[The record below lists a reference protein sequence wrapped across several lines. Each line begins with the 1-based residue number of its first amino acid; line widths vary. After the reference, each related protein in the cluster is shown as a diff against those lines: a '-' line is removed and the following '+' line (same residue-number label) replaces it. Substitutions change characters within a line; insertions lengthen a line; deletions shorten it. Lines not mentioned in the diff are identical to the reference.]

1 MITIDGSHGEG
12 GGQILRTAVCLSVI
26 TQTPVKIINIR
37 ANRPNPGIKL
47 QHYTALLLLK
57 RLCQARTEGL
67 EIGSTTFS
75 FYPREIKSGRYTVD
89 VGTAGSITLICQ
101 SILPCVLRIS
111 EPIEVI
117 VRGGTDVRWS
127 PSWDYLCSVFLSA
140 LQRCGVN
147 VDATL
152 IQRGYYP
159 KGGGEIFLR
168 FSPCEGF
175 QNICFDTPASY
186 EHVKGIVHIGNLPLH
201 VSTRMRHQAVR
212 SLLTKNLQSEIS
224 VDMRSTLSSGAGI
237 TLWSQKGGGVIGC
250 CELGE
255 KGVSAETVALNAV
268 ARLIKD
274 IRCKATVDEHLLD
287 QLLFYL
293 VLAKGRSYCLVR
305 SISSHAETTMWLL
318 GQFFPAKHLFS
329 IETHDELF
337 RVVVN
342 GIGD

>member
-1 MITIDGSHGEG
+1 MITIDGSYGEG

-37 ANRPNPGIKL
+37 ANRPNPGIKP

-57 RLCQARTEGL
+57 QLSQARTEGL
-67 EIGSTTFS
+67 EIGSTTLS
-75 FYPREIKSGRYTVD
+75 FYPQDIKSGRYTVD

-111 EPIEVI
+111 DPLEVI
-117 VRGGTDVRWS
+117 VRGGTDVHWS

-140 LQRCGVN
+140 LQRCGVE

-152 IQRGYYP
+152 NQRGYYP
-159 KGGGEIFLR
+159 KGGGEVFLR
-168 FSPCEGF
+168 FSPCKGF

-186 EHVKGIVHIGNLPLH
+186 DHVKGIVHIGNLPSH
-201 VSTRMRHQAVR
+201 VSTRMKHQAVR
-212 SLLTKNLQSEIS
+212 SLLTNNLQSDIS

-237 TLWSQKGGGVIGC
+237 TLWSQNRRGVIGC

-255 KGVSAETVALNAV
+255 KGVPAETVAVKAV
-268 ARLIKD
+268 ARLMED
-274 IRCKATVDEHLLD
+274 ISCKATVDEHLFD

-293 VLAKGRSYCLVR
+293 ALAKGRSICLVR

-318 GQFFPAKHLFS
+318 QLFFPSDHLFS
-329 IETHDELF
+329 IEKYDEFF
-337 RVVVN
+337 RVVVE
-342 GIGD
+342 GIG